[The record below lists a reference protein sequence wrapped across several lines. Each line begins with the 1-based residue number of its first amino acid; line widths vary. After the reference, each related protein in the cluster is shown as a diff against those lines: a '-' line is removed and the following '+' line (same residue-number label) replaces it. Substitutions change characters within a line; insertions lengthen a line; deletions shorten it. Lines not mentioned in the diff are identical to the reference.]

1 MGKTMVV
8 SDHKAV
14 FFSGLGDQKK
24 GNAILK
30 KICFGKNSSIQTK
43 SSNMSPNIAGI
54 LIFF

>member
-8 SDHKAV
+8 SDHRAV
-14 FFSGLGDQKK
+14 FFYGLDDQKK

-30 KICFGKNSSIQTK
+30 KICFGKNGSIQTK

-54 LIFF
+54 RIFF